1 MTTQITGRWET
12 IIKLIKFENKAKE
25 VLEKHLKDNKLSELP
40 EPEWTENDPTMAY
53 IYLPTRSLNGKDV
66 RFDKTR
72 ARMFPESIVGYLE
85 KGGLMKLPA
94 KVEASKTKEQLPK
107 METEKPILDKLEKKI
122 GDLKD
127 E

>member
-66 RFDKTR
+66 RYDKTR

-94 KVEASKTKEQLPK
+94 KVEASKTKEQLPN

>member
-66 RFDKTR
+66 RYDKTR

-94 KVEASKTKEQLPK
+94 KVEASKTKEQLPM
-107 METEKPILDKLEKKI
+107 MESEKPILDKLEKKI

>member
-12 IIKLIKFENKAKE
+12 IIKEIKFENKWKKI
-25 VLEKHLKDNKLSELP
+25 LEKYLKENKISKLP

-53 IYLPTRSLNGKDV
+53 IYLPARSLNGNDV

>member
-1 MTTQITGRWET
+1 M
-12 IIKLIKFENKAKE
+12 
-25 VLEKHLKDNKLSELP
+25 VKHLKENKLEELP
-40 EPEWTENDPTMAY
+40 EPEWTDTDPTMAY
-53 IYLPTRSLNGKDV
+53 IYLPTRSLNGDAV
-66 RFDKTR
+66 RLDRSK

-94 KVEASKTKEQLPK
+94 KVEASQSSQIKEQLPK
-107 METEKPILDKLEKKI
+107 METEKPRLDKKLENKI